1 MRVAVLKEDNCQPKK
16 CNDECHDFCP
26 PVRNGQECIIMDE
39 QTGKPHISESLCIG
53 CGICVNKCP
62 HDALIIENLPSEL
75 ETDMIHRFSMNG
87 FRLFRLPTPSK
98 ESVVGILG
106 PNGMGKSTAIS
117 ALSGRLIPNLG
128 DWLNQEPHW
137 EDIISSV
144 PKGELR
150 DFFIAVQ
157 KGEISVALKPQNV
170 DRLPKRIQGTV
181 HDLLKHV
188 DERGIFESMTKS
200 LGIDHLLE
208 REVKQL
214 SGGELQRMA
223 ICATMLRDVDVYF
236 FDEPSSYLDIHERM
250 RIVRI
255 IQELAETKRVIV
267 IEHDLAVLDVLADL
281 VHIVY
286 GKKGAFGI
294 FTPARSTR
302 QAINTY
308 LDGFLPEENVRI
320 RDKPIKF
327 LRHQDRM
334 AEIGTP
340 VVSWGEGLQKQL
352 GDFKLISSEGA
363 VHRSEVVGVVGANG
377 TGKSTM
383 IKILAGEHEYDE
395 GWVTAEATI
404 SYKPQHIDV
413 DINGSVQLW
422 LDSELGPRWRSGEFN
437 VNVIKALGIDQLLP
451 KRVKKLSGGERQ
463 AVSIA
468 LCLGREADLY
478 LFDEPSAHLDASAR
492 MEAAKAIRRTME
504 ANEKS
509 AFVIDHDVYFID
521 IVSDSLLVFDRTNP
535 RETHIHNTLKH
546 LLTADRV
553 SPFVGDVEKALAT
566 INQHLLRTYGTLEAA
581 LMTWMNHGG
590 PNSAIFGKIGS
601 LDEEQLRQHSTAYSP
616 YLRSQPIHP
625 VSICFMLNP
634 TMIREICSPW
644 NEQEIPMASYGGH
657 AKGPFNLREG
667 MNRFLSGVDV
677 TFRRDHD
684 SRRPRINKNKSR
696 KDREQRSSGD
706 YYSYDA

>member
-26 PVRNGQECIIMDE
+26 PVRNGQECIVMDE
-39 QTGKPHISESLCIG
+39 RTGKPHISESLCIG
-53 CGICVNKCP
+53 CGICINKCP

-75 ETDMIHRFSMNG
+75 ETDMIHRYSMNG

-117 ALSGRLIPNLG
+117 ALSGRMIPNLG
-128 DWLNQEPHW
+128 DWLNQEPVW
-137 EDIISSV
+137 DEVIDSL

-157 KGEISVALKPQNV
+157 KGEVKVAVKPQNV
-170 DRLPKRIQGTV
+170 DRLPKRVQGTV
-181 HDLLKHV
+181 LELLSRV
-188 DERGIFESMTKS
+188 DERSMLSEMTEA

-208 REVKQL
+208 REVQQL

-223 ICATMLRDVDVYF
+223 ICATILRDVDVYF
-236 FDEPSSYLDIHERM
+236 FDEPSSYLVIHERL

-255 IQELAETKRVIV
+255 IQELSATKRVIV

-302 QAINTY
+302 QAINSY

-327 LRHQDRM
+327 LRHQDRS

-340 VVSWGEGLQKQL
+340 VVSWGELSKQL
-352 GDFKLISSEGA
+352 GSFTLKAGEGA

-395 GWVTAEATI
+395 GWVTADATI

-413 DINGSVQLW
+413 DIDGSVQLW

-468 LCLGREADLY
+468 LCLGRDADLY
-478 LFDEPSAHLDASAR
+478 LLDEPSAHLDANAR

-521 IVSDSLLVFDRTNP
+521 IVSDSLLVF
-535 RETHIHNTLKH
+535 EGEGGVH
-546 LLTADRV
+546 
-553 SPFVGDVEKALAT
+553 GQAT
-566 INQHLLRTYGTLEAA
+566 
-581 LMTWMNHGG
+581 
-590 PNSAIFGKIGS
+590 
-601 LDEEQLRQHSTAYSP
+601 
-616 YLRSQPIHP
+616 
-625 VSICFMLNP
+625 
-634 TMIREICSPW
+634 
-644 NEQEIPMASYGGH
+644 
-657 AKGPFNLREG
+657 GPFNLRKG
-667 MNRFLSGVDV
+667 MNQFLAGVDV

-684 SRRPRINKNKSR
+684 SRRPRINKGESR

>member
-1 MRVAVLKEDNCQPKK
+1 
-16 CNDECHDFCP
+16 
-26 PVRNGQECIIMDE
+26 MDE

-53 CGICVNKCP
+53 CGICINKCP

-75 ETDMIHRFSMNG
+75 ETDMIHRYSMNG

-117 ALSGRLIPNLG
+117 ALSGRIVPNLG
-128 DWLNQEPHW
+128 DWLNQEADW
-137 EDIISSV
+137 DDVVDSL

-157 KGEISVALKPQNV
+157 KGKVRVAVKPQNV
-170 DRLPKRIQGTV
+170 DKLPKRISGTV
-181 HDLLKHV
+181 ADLLGKV
-188 DERGIFESMTKS
+188 DERGLLEETTRS
-200 LGIDHLLE
+200 LGIDHLMQ
-208 REVKQL
+208 RTVQQL

-223 ICATMLRDVDVYF
+223 IAATILRDVDVYF

-255 IQELAETKRVIV
+255 IQDLAQTKRVIV

-281 VHIVY
+281 IHIVY

-302 QAINTY
+302 QAINSY

-327 LRHQDRM
+327 LRHRDRSV
-334 AEIGTP
+334 EIGTP
-340 VVSWGEGLQKQL
+340 VVSWGGLEKTL
-352 GDFKLISSEGA
+352 GEFHLTSGEGA
-363 VHRSEVVGVVGANG
+363 VHRSEVVGVVGSNG

-383 IKILAGEHEYDE
+383 IKILAGEHEYDA
-395 GWVTAEATI
+395 GWVTADATI

-413 DINGSVQLW
+413 DIDGSVQLW

-451 KRVKKLSGGERQ
+451 KRVRKLSGGERQ

-468 LCLGREADLY
+468 VCLGRDADLY
-478 LFDEPSAHLDASAR
+478 LLDEPSAHLDANAR

-521 IVSDSLLVFDRTNP
+521 IVSDSLLVF
-535 RETHIHNTLKH
+535 E
-546 LLTADRV
+546 
-553 SPFVGDVEKALAT
+553 GQGGVEGRAT
-566 INQHLLRTYGTLEAA
+566 
-581 LMTWMNHGG
+581 G
-590 PNSAIFGKIGS
+590 PY
-601 LDEEQLRQHSTAYSP
+601 R
-616 YLRSQPIHP
+616 
-625 VSICFMLNP
+625 
-634 TMIREICSPW
+634 
-644 NEQEIPMASYGGH
+644 
-657 AKGPFNLREG
+657 LREG
-667 MNRFLSGVDV
+667 MNRFLAGVDV

-684 SRRPRINKNKSR
+684 SRRPRINKNESR
-696 KDREQRSSGD
+696 KDREQRNSGD

>member
-16 CNDECHDFCP
+16 CNDECQVFCP

-39 QTGKPHISESLCIG
+39 NTGKPHISESLCIG
-53 CGICVNKCP
+53 CGICINKCP

-75 ETDMIHRFSMNG
+75 ETDMIHRYSMNG

-117 ALSGRLIPNLG
+117 ALSGRMIPNLG
-128 DWLNQEPHW
+128 DWLNQEAQW
-137 EDIISSV
+137 DEVIDSL

-157 KGEISVALKPQNV
+157 GGKIRVAVKPQNV
-170 DRLPKRIQGTV
+170 DRLPKRITGTV
-181 HDLLKHV
+181 MDLLSKV
-188 DERGIFESMTKS
+188 DERGLLDETTRS
-200 LGIDHLLE
+200 LGIDHLMD
-208 REVKQL
+208 RTVQQL

-223 ICATMLRDVDVYF
+223 IAATILRDVDVYF

-255 IQELAETKRVIV
+255 IQALAETKRVIV

-281 VHIVY
+281 IHIVY

-302 QAINTY
+302 QAINSY

-327 LRHQDRM
+327 LRHRDRSG
-334 AEIGTP
+334 EIGTP
-340 VVSWGEGLQKQL
+340 VVSWGGLEKRL
-352 GDFKLISSEGA
+352 GEFKLTSGEGA
-363 VHRSEVVGVVGANG
+363 VHRSEVVGVVGSNG

-383 IKILAGEHEYDE
+383 IKILAGEHEYDA

-413 DINGSVQLW
+413 DIDGSVQLW

-478 LFDEPSAHLDASAR
+478 LLDEPSAHLDANAR

-521 IVSDSLLVFDRTNP
+521 IVSDSLLVF
-535 RETHIHNTLKH
+535 E
-546 LLTADRV
+546 
-553 SPFVGDVEKALAT
+553 GQGGVEGRAT
-566 INQHLLRTYGTLEAA
+566 
-581 LMTWMNHGG
+581 G
-590 PNSAIFGKIGS
+590 PYK
-601 LDEEQLRQHSTAYSP
+601 
-616 YLRSQPIHP
+616 
-625 VSICFMLNP
+625 
-634 TMIREICSPW
+634 
-644 NEQEIPMASYGGH
+644 
-657 AKGPFNLREG
+657 LREG

-684 SRRPRINKNKSR
+684 SRRPRINKNESR
-696 KDREQRSSGD
+696 KDREQRNSGD

>member
-16 CNDECHDFCP
+16 CNDECQVFCP

-39 QTGKPHISESLCIG
+39 NTGKPHISESLCIG
-53 CGICVNKCP
+53 CGICINKCP

-75 ETDMIHRFSMNG
+75 ETDMIHRYSMNG

-117 ALSGRLIPNLG
+117 ALSGRMIPNLG
-128 DWLNQEPHW
+128 DWLNQDAHW
-137 EDIISSV
+137 DEVIASL

-157 KGEISVALKPQNV
+157 DGKIRVAVKPQNV
-170 DRLPKRIQGTV
+170 DRLPKRINGTV
-181 HDLLKHV
+181 ADLLSKV
-188 DERGIFESMTKS
+188 DERNLLEETTRS
-200 LGIDHLLE
+200 LGIDHLMD
-208 REVKQL
+208 RTVQQL

-223 ICATMLRDVDVYF
+223 IAATILRDVDVYF

-255 IQELAETKRVIV
+255 IQSLAETKRVIV

-302 QAINTY
+302 QAINSY

-327 LRHQDRM
+327 LRHRDRSG
-334 AEIGTP
+334 EIGTP
-340 VVSWGEGLQKQL
+340 VVSWGGLEKQL
-352 GDFKLISSEGA
+352 GEFKLTSGEGA
-363 VHRSEVVGVVGANG
+363 VHRSEVVGVVGSNG

-383 IKILAGEHEYDE
+383 IKILAGEHEYDA
-395 GWVTAEATI
+395 GWVTAEAKI

-413 DINGSVQLW
+413 DIDGSVQLW

-478 LFDEPSAHLDASAR
+478 LLDEPSAHLDANAR

-521 IVSDSLLVFDRTNP
+521 IVSDSLLVF
-535 RETHIHNTLKH
+535 E
-546 LLTADRV
+546 
-553 SPFVGDVEKALAT
+553 GQGGVEGRAT
-566 INQHLLRTYGTLEAA
+566 
-581 LMTWMNHGG
+581 G
-590 PNSAIFGKIGS
+590 PY
-601 LDEEQLRQHSTAYSP
+601 R
-616 YLRSQPIHP
+616 
-625 VSICFMLNP
+625 
-634 TMIREICSPW
+634 
-644 NEQEIPMASYGGH
+644 
-657 AKGPFNLREG
+657 LREG
-667 MNRFLSGVDV
+667 MNRFLAGVDV

-684 SRRPRINKNKSR
+684 SRRPRINKNESR
-696 KDREQRSSGD
+696 KDREQRTSGD

>member
-1 MRVAVLKEDNCQPKK
+1 VRVAVLKEDNCQPKK

-39 QTGKPHISESLCIG
+39 HTGKPHISESLCIG
-53 CGICVNKCP
+53 CGICINKCP

-75 ETDMIHRFSMNG
+75 ETDMVHRYSMNG

-128 DWLNQEPHW
+128 DWLNQEPVW
-137 EDIISSV
+137 EDIIDSV

-157 KGEISVALKPQNV
+157 EGEISVAVKPQNV
-170 DRLPKRIQGTV
+170 DRLPKRVKGTV
-181 HDLLKHV
+181 RQLLERV
-188 DERGIFESMTKS
+188 DERNLFDELTVA
-200 LGIDHLLE
+200 LGIDHLLD
-208 REVKQL
+208 REVHQL

-223 ICATMLRDVDVYF
+223 ICATILRDADVYF

-255 IQELAETKRVIV
+255 IQNLAETKRVIV

-302 QAINTY
+302 QAINSY

-327 LRHQDRM
+327 QRHQDRV
-334 AEIGTP
+334 AELGST
-340 VVSWGEGLQKQL
+340 VVSWGELTKKL
-352 GDFKLISSEGA
+352 GDFQLTAGEGA

-395 GWVTAEATI
+395 GWVTAGATI

-413 DINGSVQLW
+413 DIDGSVQLW

-437 VNVIKALGIDQLLP
+437 VNVIRALGVDQLLP

-468 LCLGREADLY
+468 LCLGRDADLY
-478 LFDEPSAHLDASAR
+478 LLDEPSAHLDANAR

-521 IVSDSLLVFDRTNP
+521 IVSDSLLVF
-535 RETHIHNTLKH
+535 E
-546 LLTADRV
+546 
-553 SPFVGDVEKALAT
+553 GEGGVEGKAT
-566 INQHLLRTYGTLEAA
+566 
-581 LMTWMNHGG
+581 
-590 PNSAIFGKIGS
+590 
-601 LDEEQLRQHSTAYSP
+601 
-616 YLRSQPIHP
+616 
-625 VSICFMLNP
+625 
-634 TMIREICSPW
+634 
-644 NEQEIPMASYGGH
+644 
-657 AKGPFNLREG
+657 GPFNLRTG
-667 MNRFLSGVDV
+667 MNRFLSGVNV

-684 SRRPRINKNKSR
+684 SRRPRINKNESR
-696 KDREQRSSGD
+696 KDREQRNSGD

>member
-1 MRVAVLKEDNCQPKK
+1 
-16 CNDECHDFCP
+16 
-26 PVRNGQECIIMDE
+26 MDE

-53 CGICVNKCP
+53 CGICINKCP

-75 ETDMIHRFSMNG
+75 ETDMIHRYSMNG

-117 ALSGRLIPNLG
+117 ALSGRIVPNLG
-128 DWLNQEPHW
+128 DWLNQEADW
-137 EDIISSV
+137 DDVVDSL

-157 KGEISVALKPQNV
+157 KGAVRVAVKPQNV
-170 DRLPKRIQGTV
+170 DKLPKRISGTV
-181 HDLLKHV
+181 ADLLGKV
-188 DERGIFESMTKS
+188 DERGLLEETTRS
-200 LGIDHLLE
+200 LGIDHLMQ
-208 REVKQL
+208 RTVQQL

-223 ICATMLRDVDVYF
+223 IAATILRDVDVYF

-255 IQELAETKRVIV
+255 IQDLAQTKRVIV

-281 VHIVY
+281 IHIVY

-302 QAINTY
+302 QAINSY

-327 LRHQDRM
+327 LRHRDRSV
-334 AEIGTP
+334 EIGTP
-340 VVSWGEGLQKQL
+340 VVSWGGLEKTL
-352 GDFKLISSEGA
+352 GEFHLTSGEGA
-363 VHRSEVVGVVGANG
+363 VHRSEVVGVVGSNG

-383 IKILAGEHEYDE
+383 IKILAGEHEYDA
-395 GWVTAEATI
+395 GWVTADATI

-413 DINGSVQLW
+413 DIDGSVQLW

-468 LCLGREADLY
+468 VCLGRDADLY
-478 LFDEPSAHLDASAR
+478 LLDEPSAHLDANAR

-521 IVSDSLLVFDRTNP
+521 IVSDSLLVF
-535 RETHIHNTLKH
+535 E
-546 LLTADRV
+546 
-553 SPFVGDVEKALAT
+553 GQGGVEGRAT
-566 INQHLLRTYGTLEAA
+566 
-581 LMTWMNHGG
+581 G
-590 PNSAIFGKIGS
+590 PY
-601 LDEEQLRQHSTAYSP
+601 R
-616 YLRSQPIHP
+616 
-625 VSICFMLNP
+625 M
-634 TMIREICSPW
+634 
-644 NEQEIPMASYGGH
+644 
-657 AKGPFNLREG
+657 REG
-667 MNRFLSGVDV
+667 MNRFLAGVDV

-684 SRRPRINKNKSR
+684 SRRPRINKNESR
-696 KDREQRSSGD
+696 KDREQRNSGD